1 MADKPLKQM
10 TDAELQERHRLGRG
24 ARGGDG
30 WGRPA
35 VEALRLRDRASRQ
48 IRVGWLSTG
57 DGRQFACVGSQL
69 VHGAPVWLIEP
80 EGHTE

>member
-1 MADKPLKQM
+1 MPQDDERKFDEEADCIGSYY
-10 TDAELQERHRLGRG
+10 A
-24 ARGGDG
+24 
-30 WGRPA
+30 A

-80 EGHTE
+80 KGYTE

>member
-1 MADKPLKQM
+1 VPQDDEREFDDARDCYESYMA
-10 TDAELQERHRLGRG
+10 
-24 ARGGDG
+24 
-30 WGRPA
+30 A

-69 VHGAPVWLIEP
+69 VHGDPVWLIEP
-80 EGHTE
+80 EG